1 MLLQHAS
8 ADVGKNPE
16 NAIDGKR
23 DTHWVM
29 TNGDAKPHAIVF
41 QVKDSPSITAETGLS
56 ITMVQN
62 YHQQENVGRLR
73 ISVTSD
79 EGDIRVSGVPADLES
94 TLLLPSEQRT
104 AAQNLALRNQYL
116 SVTPLLATEHKKVA
130 DLQKALPAYSTT
142 MVMQERAVPR
152 VTNIHRR
159 GEFLNLGAE
168 VTPNVPAVLPPLA
181 AGQPRNRLTF
191 ARWLVST
198 ENPLTPRVV
207 MNRMWGLYFGRG
219 IVRSAEDFGAMGEP
233 ASHPELLDWLATEF
247 IGRKWSQKAMHRLIV
262 SSATYRQSSVVSPA
276 LQQRDPA
283 NELLARGPR
292 LRVEAEIVR
301 DISLSVAGLLTDQ
314 IGGPSVFPP
323 QPEGVGAMSY
333 SNSGWP
339 TSTGP
344 DRFRRG
350 MYTFLRRTS
359 PNPQLITFD
368 APNSEGVCSRRIRS
382 DTPLQAL
389 TTLNDTAF
397 VEAAQGLARRVM
409 MEGPKDDIGRA
420 TYAFRLCV
428 ARPPDEIELG
438 QLVAFYSE
446 HLARY
451 REHVET
457 AKLVAVSESVKP
469 PADVDLPQLAA
480 WTTVSRALLNL
491 DETITK
497 E

>member
-1 MLLQHAS
+1 
-8 ADVGKNPE
+8 
-16 NAIDGKR
+16 
-23 DTHWVM
+23 
-29 TNGDAKPHAIVF
+29 
-41 QVKDSPSITAETGLS
+41 
-56 ITMVQN
+56 
-62 YHQQENVGRLR
+62 
-73 ISVTSD
+73 
-79 EGDIRVSGVPADLES
+79 
-94 TLLLPSEQRT
+94 
-104 AAQNLALRNQYL
+104 
-116 SVTPLLATEHKKVA
+116 
-130 DLQKALPAYSTT
+130 
-142 MVMQERAVPR
+142 
-152 VTNIHRR
+152 
-159 GEFLNLGAE
+159 
-168 VTPNVPAVLPPLA
+168 
-181 AGQPRNRLTF
+181 
-191 ARWLVST
+191 
-198 ENPLTPRVV
+198 
-207 MNRMWGLYFGRG
+207 
-219 IVRSAEDFGAMGEP
+219 
-233 ASHPELLDWLATEF
+233 
-247 IGRKWSQKAMHRLIV
+247 
-262 SSATYRQSSVVSPA
+262 
-276 LQQRDPA
+276 
-283 NELLARGPR
+283 
-292 LRVEAEIVR
+292 
-301 DISLSVAGLLTDQ
+301 
-314 IGGPSVFPP
+314 
-323 QPEGVGAMSY
+323 MSY